1 MPKVSVIVPV
11 YNVEKYIEKCI
22 QTLVNQTLQDLE
34 IIIVNDGSTDDS
46 EKIVKRYK
54 KEYKNIIYVT
64 KENGGLSSARNFGLL
79 YATGEYVAFLDSDD
93 YVDKTIYEKM
103 YNKAKE
109 TNSDYVECDFYW
121 QYPDHKKEDIGYRY
135 KDKKEMFAK
144 ARVVAWNKLIK
155 RETIVENK
163 LEFPVGLYYED
174 VEFFYKLLPYIK
186 KFNFVEE
193 PLIYYVQ
200 RESSIVNKQDHRTK
214 QIFKVL
220 DNVINYYKEKNIYE
234 EYKEEIEYT
243 YTRLLLCSSLKR
255 MLKIK
260 DKVTKELL
268 INETW
273 QNLNTKFP
281 NWKKN
286 RILKNNN
293 TVNGIYMKSMNNFT
307 FKVYTRMLGLIW
319 R

>member
-1 MPKVSVIVPV
+1 
-11 YNVEKYIEKCI
+11 
-22 QTLVNQTLQDLE
+22 
-34 IIIVNDGSTDDS
+34 
-46 EKIVKRYK
+46 
-54 KEYKNIIYVT
+54 
-64 KENGGLSSARNFGLL
+64 
-79 YATGEYVAFLDSDD
+79 
-93 YVDKTIYEKM
+93 
-103 YNKAKE
+103 
-109 TNSDYVECDFYW
+109 
-121 QYPDHKKEDIGYRY
+121 
-135 KDKKEMFAK
+135 MFAK

-155 RETIVENK
+155 RVTIVENK